1 MGHPGARLITMLG
14 AAIMVIVLLVVL
26 PVSMLI
32 GGGVLAAIF
41 GQSLT
46 VAKER
51 DNEGSELVELS

>member
-1 MGHPGARLITMLG
+1 MLG

-51 DNEGSELVELS
+51 DSEGSELVDLS

>member
-1 MGHPGARLITMLG
+1 MLG

-32 GGGVLAAIF
+32 GGGLLAAAF

-46 VAKER
+46 VTKER
-51 DNEGSELVELS
+51 DNEGSELVDLS

>member
-1 MGHPGARLITMLG
+1 MLG

-32 GGGVLAAIF
+32 GGGLLAAAF

-51 DNEGSELVELS
+51 DHEGSELVDLS